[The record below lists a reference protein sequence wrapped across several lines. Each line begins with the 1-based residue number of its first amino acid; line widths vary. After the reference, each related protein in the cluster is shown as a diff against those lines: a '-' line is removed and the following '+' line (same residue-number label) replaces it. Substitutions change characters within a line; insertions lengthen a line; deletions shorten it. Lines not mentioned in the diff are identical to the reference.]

1 MKSVSDKLFSF
12 CKLHFFLTVL
22 FLFLLFAVHWIP
34 EERILEHSISFLPRN
49 PEYST
54 LWNSLLGQNSG
65 YRWNGVQVL
74 FRPLLSLFSTG
85 QIRYLC
91 MIAFF
96 LMFFSAAMQISRKL
110 SPPFGFLFLFS
121 FLWTDILPVSYSL
134 SQAGCFLITFAAIL
148 ILLGKTP
155 RYEKEDPSRLYLI
168 FYAIGAV
175 TVFLDTGTIPILTLG
190 IPLTIAFLS
199 LRKFSNITG
208 IPGILAYCSI
218 SWSLGCAFLTVTKWL
233 ITVLATGKN
242 FFPEYLKRLWEENF
256 GSIHSLSQILLSLYN
271 NLREFLSRADF
282 GMKTLIILLLILT
295 VIYLG
300 LFAAG
305 HRVRRACLAL
315 VPLIFI
321 SLLPFVFYLL
331 TPARGLVH
339 ATLSSRAQIAAMFPV
354 LLFLYGMLDT
364 ERLWRQITDGVK
376 SLWRN

>member
-1 MKSVSDKLFSF
+1 MKSVSNKLFSF

-121 FLWTDILPVSYSL
+121 FLWADILPVSYSL

-208 IPGILAYCSI
+208 IPGILA
-218 SWSLGCAFLTVTKWL
+218 
-233 ITVLATGKN
+233 
-242 FFPEYLKRLWEENF
+242 
-256 GSIHSLSQILLSLYN
+256 
-271 NLREFLSRADF
+271 
-282 GMKTLIILLLILT
+282 
-295 VIYLG
+295 
-300 LFAAG
+300 LF
-305 HRVRRACLAL
+305 
-315 VPLIFI
+315 
-321 SLLPFVFYLL
+321 
-331 TPARGLVH
+331 
-339 ATLSSRAQIAAMFPV
+339 
-354 LLFLYGMLDT
+354 LLFL
-364 ERLWRQITDGVK
+364 
-376 SLWRN
+376 